1 MTVTASFLSMFGRV
15 GDVYGK
21 VKVFRIGSL
30 IFSISALLMSLLPPW
45 GDATVLALILLR
57 VIQGVGEGS

>member
-1 MTVTASFLSMFGRV
+1 MFGRV